1 MSRLPDDEPK
11 RDADA
16 ERRAERQR
24 AMWFRMSGLG
34 IEFTLTLGVCLAAG
48 WWLDRKFGTKHWL
61 LIVGLAIGF
70 AVGLLQLVRAAGKA
84 FKD

>member
-11 RDADA
+11 RDWDA
-16 ERRAERQR
+16 ERKADQQR
-24 AMWFRMSGLG
+24 AMWYRMSGLG
-34 IEFTLTLGVCLAAG
+34 IEFSLTLGVCLAAG

-61 LIVGLAIGF
+61 LSVGAAMGFVVGLT
-70 AVGLLQLVRAAGKA
+70 QLVRAAGRM